1 MTVFEFALAG
11 PWGSVLAIAGMAL
24 ATYLCRIGGVV
35 LMTRVRITPAVDRGL
50 RALPGSI
57 IVATI
62 LPLVIAGGANAII
75 SVAIALLVMIWSRA
89 ELAGLMAGLAT
100 LSLLRALGL

>member
-1 MTVFEFALAG
+1 MSAFETFVAG
-11 PWGSVLAIAGMAL
+11 PWGTALAIASMVL

-35 LMTRVRITPAVDRGL
+35 LMTHVQITPRVERGM

-62 LPLVIAGGANAII
+62 LPLILDGGAPAVA
-75 SVAIALLVMIWSRA
+75 SVAVALTTMVLTRS
-89 ELAGLMAGLAT
+89 ELAGLLAGLGT
-100 LSLLRALGL
+100 LSLLRASGL